1 MQGGMLSFVDDTES
15 RTISTMALSGGRMTW
30 IVAVPWA
37 PEELPRLANKRYIT
51 VDGGV
56 DEAKSGHT
64 GKLSRCPV
72 PPCSPLPALQSCS
85 ALWGAAGKPGE
96 GLYPEHDHRQH
107 LTCANSARRV
117 RLLGSMPQVLRRRS
131 VWGTLH

>member
-37 PEELPRLANKRYIT
+37 QEELPKLANKRYIT

-56 DEAKSGHT
+56 DEAKSGHA
-64 GKLSRCPV
+64 GKLNRCPSMLHHSQPFLINCV
-72 PPCSPLPALQSCS
+72 VLLCEWQS
-85 ALWGAAGKPGE
+85 G
-96 GLYPEHDHRQH
+96 
-107 LTCANSARRV
+107 
-117 RLLGSMPQVLRRRS
+117 
-131 VWGTLH
+131 